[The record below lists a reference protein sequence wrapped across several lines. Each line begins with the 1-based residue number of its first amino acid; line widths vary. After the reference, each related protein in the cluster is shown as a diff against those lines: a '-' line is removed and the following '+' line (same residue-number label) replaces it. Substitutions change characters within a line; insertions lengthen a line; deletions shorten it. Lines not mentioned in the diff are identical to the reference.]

1 MTGIKRGLGV
11 FAHLAAIMIPV
22 YIFVAI
28 LKRTPLFDYLG
39 DLFSPLMK
47 YFGLPGEAALA
58 LVTGMIVNLYAAAAV
73 IADLRLDTRQVTII
87 ALILGISHSQIME
100 TAIVTKMKGRPFLVT
115 SLRLSISIIAGIILN
130 LVWPL

>member
-1 MTGIKRGLGV
+1 
-11 FAHLAAIMIPV
+11 MIPV